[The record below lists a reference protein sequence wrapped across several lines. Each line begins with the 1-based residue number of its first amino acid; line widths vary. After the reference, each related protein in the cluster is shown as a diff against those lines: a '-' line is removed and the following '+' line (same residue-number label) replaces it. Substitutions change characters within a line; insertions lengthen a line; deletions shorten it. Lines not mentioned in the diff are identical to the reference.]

1 MAKTMFNNAKDK
13 VMTVNTVKASFYIFL
28 AW

>member
-1 MAKTMFNNAKDK
+1 MAKTMLNDAKDK
-13 VMTVNTVKASFYIFL
+13 VTTVNTVKASFYIFL